1 MAYSEALV
9 ETWCLYGVGSLMIA
23 LRSLCRWRMV
33 GFRGFDPDDYIVL
46 FSWVVYSIMTYA
58 ADVCD
63 RHADLHTLSITQ
75 RKSMSTEDAG
85 PYIRTTQWFCA
96 GVATYV
102 VFVWSLKL
110 NMLFFYKRVVN
121 GLWVEKFIMPAMCLV
136 GLTFIVNMGIL
147 FGSCRPY
154 GRMWVFYEDE
164 GGLCE
169 PQATIYMLPTLIM
182 NILTDL
188 AIMLIP
194 APVVLQ
200 VRMGIM
206 KKVSLVVLFSGG
218 FFIMIAAILRVT
230 YVMVQQ
236 NGAAAAIW
244 SCREDFVAIL
254 VGQAP
259 MLRPALSRNFW
270 TQEDRINTASSSYGR
285 SSKPRSMPI
294 SDSSGHD
301 AFDMAKVKRQGPNNY
316 KVTITTR
323 TEQKDSDSTD
333 RIIDGGI
340 MVDRHVDVYTDV
352 ANRV

>member
-1 MAYSEALV
+1 
-9 ETWCLYGVGSLMIA
+9 
-23 LRSLCRWRMV
+23 
-33 GFRGFDPDDYIVL
+33 
-46 FSWVVYSIMTYA
+46 
-58 ADVCD
+58 
-63 RHADLHTLSITQ
+63 
-75 RKSMSTEDAG
+75 
-85 PYIRTTQWFCA
+85 
-96 GVATYV
+96 
-102 VFVWSLKL
+102 
-110 NMLFFYKRVVN
+110 
-121 GLWVEKFIMPAMCLV
+121 
-136 GLTFIVNMGIL
+136 
-147 FGSCRPY
+147 
-154 GRMWVFYEDE
+154 
-164 GGLCE
+164 
-169 PQATIYMLPTLIM
+169 M

-259 MLRPALSRNFW
+259 MS
-270 TQEDRINTASSSYGR
+270 SSSYGR